1 MNLNYTLGDLLL
13 QGQKDYGI
21 SSQIL
26 REGILTG
33 KKFSKIEH
41 EEGMGDRMVWDF
53 LLERMSVSPLVYK
66 CYISKEEEILLQKR
80 KLLRSITDELRRIP
94 LNASKQQLETQ
105 KKLLKKGKLLLSDYS
120 NAWQNT
126 DAVVQGRG
134 HVHDLFAQVIYGWL
148 LKADFIQKDRS
159 ASLLSEPS
167 YSSNTLSS
175 TYLTHLR
182 KVWKKLHAVSVEEWC
197 QGGHYFLAEL
207 ELELIY
213 LTADALLYNNQTA
226 AAKKILEW
234 LCRPFF
240 FACTQ
245 KRNKEGVRILPF
257 AAIKLAE
264 LEFMSGNKQQAWNI
278 LEQAKRLM
286 KLEQNIGAIWLILDR
301 QKKYISTSCNICA
314 TYVREKILNEY
325 KKYDV
330 IVTSSSINP
339 YAIWEVCIDNNIL
352 VSNDVIRNTRL
363 TKGFTQ
369 YQLCEGII
377 EPETYSRFESER
389 SRLRWEKQKLILKRL
404 DQPSSRVQLIV
415 DSPHPKVLM
424 TSKNILTDI
433 QLGRLNMANEK
444 YIELNCWLTES
455 SVNNK
460 FNQLVTDQLDSLL

>member
-1 MNLNYTLGDLLL
+1 MSLNYTLGDLLL

-21 SSQIL
+21 SSLIL

-105 KKLLKKGKLLLSDYS
+105 KKLLNKGKSLVSDYS
-120 NAWQNT
+120 NAWQDT
-126 DAVVQGRG
+126 DAIIQGSS
-134 HVHDLFAQVIYGWL
+134 HVHDLFVQVIHSWL
-148 LKADFIQKDRS
+148 LKADLIQKRLS
-159 ASLLSEPS
+159 ASLHPESSCPS
-167 YSSNTLSS
+167 STLSNA
-175 TYLTHLR
+175 YLTHLR
-182 KVWKKLHAVSVEEWC
+182 KVWKKIHTVSVEEWC

-207 ELELIY
+207 ELEIIY
-213 LTADALLYNNQTA
+213 LTADALLYNDQTT

-234 LCRPFF
+234 LCKPFL
-240 FACTQ
+240 FACMQ

-257 AAIKLAE
+257 ATIKLAE
-264 LEFMSGNKQQAWNI
+264 LEFVSGNKQQAWNI

-301 QKKYISTSCNICA
+301 QRTYISTSCNIC
-314 TYVREKILNEY
+314 TPSVQEKILNEY

-330 IVTSSSINP
+330 IVTSSNINP
-339 YAIWEVCIDNNIL
+339 YAIWEVSIDNNIW

-363 TKGFTQ
+363 KKGITQ
-369 YQLCEGII
+369 YLLCEGII
-377 EPETYSRFESER
+377 EPETYSRFEGGR
-389 SRLRWEKQKLILKRL
+389 SRLRWEKQKLLLKRL
-404 DQPSSRVQLIV
+404 DQPSARVQLIV

-444 YIELNCWLTES
+444 YIELNCWLAES